1 MQQHQWIFSTIGQK
15 AIATTSRS
23 QFVKDADEPQSVSQ
37 VPPAMPMPTE
47 VYEIGE
53 GTPPEVSTHS
63 PKPKPKPK
71 HLGGEQIL
79 HSLGVCRQIIYII
92 SIKGVALAEIAFL

>member
-1 MQQHQWIFSTIGQK
+1 MFSTIGQK

-23 QFVKDADEPQSVSQ
+23 QFVKVADEPQSLSQ

-47 VYEIGE
+47 VYKIGE

-63 PKPKPKPK
+63 PKPKPK

-79 HSLGVCRQIIYII
+79 HSLGVCKQLYYKH
-92 SIKGVALAEIAFL
+92 KGGGTRRDHLLVTCSA